1 MDAQRAAAASVLR
14 QRASLQA
21 LAGARAK
28 RDRAV
33 HATWPASHT
42 DSLRDMDRTCPRPRR
57 DRLLIAWL
65 HIPKCGTS
73 FGNTLFHFANRS
85 LPENA
90 SMDAVAAEAR
100 LAAARRGH
108 QKASI
113 RKGFPVGSVWRRRYP
128 MATWFRGIFWLKG
141 AERSPSNHHAIS
153 EDVLRRFRCSL
164 YGLFRDPVL
173 RAESAFHHFA
183 PKNNLTRKQYAARIV
198 GSATKMVSGQSFGL
212 ACVAPRGS
220 AECLTERPRIEVAL
234 RRLPAFQFVGLTEQ
248 YALSICLFHATV
260 GGPCLPVEFQNVRP
274 GDYNGSEAQARLRS
288 RPVLQGDAE
297 RYDFGDRVDTYDWT
311 LYAAVHHRFARAL
324 RAFNVSEDRC
334 RHEICPRAPP
344 SADFSTAPAVLRRDD
359 VLQRRWARLGDQA
372 LQQQKRMVYRPH
384 PKAKPS
390 TES

>member
-1 MDAQRAAAASVLR
+1 MDAQRASAASALR

-113 RKGFPVGSVWRRRYP
+113 RKGLPRR
-128 MATWFRGIFWLKG
+128 
-141 AERSPSNHHAIS
+141 
-153 EDVLRRFRCSL
+153 V
-164 YGLFRDPVL
+164 
-173 RAESAFHHFA
+173 
-183 PKNNLTRKQYAARIV
+183 
-198 GSATKMVSGQSFGL
+198 GL
-212 ACVAPRGS
+212 A
-220 AECLTERPRIEVAL
+220 
-234 RRLPAFQFVGLTEQ
+234 
-248 YALSICLFHATV
+248 ATV
-260 GGPCLPVEFQNVRP
+260 SDVHVVPGHLLAEGSRKVAVEPPRHQRGCAEEVPLQPVRP
-274 GDYNGSEAQARLRS
+274 LPRSCPPRRERVPPLRS
-288 RPVLQGDAE
+288 
-297 RYDFGDRVDTYDWT
+297 
-311 LYAAVHHRFARAL
+311 
-324 RAFNVSEDRC
+324 
-334 RHEICPRAPP
+334 
-344 SADFSTAPAVLRRDD
+344 
-359 VLQRRWARLGDQA
+359 
-372 LQQQKRMVYRPH
+372 
-384 PKAKPS
+384 
-390 TES
+390 